1 MLQLYLVQGAANGCL
16 CGYHLSSRIYRS
28 YLHQAKW
35 PLGPVT
41 GYRADMYA
49 VQCFQIPR
57 LAGLIIQRL
66 VLRL

>member
-1 MLQLYLVQGAANGCL
+1 MLQLYLIQGAANGCL
-16 CGYHLSSRIYRS
+16 CRYHLSSRIY
-28 YLHQAKW
+28 
-35 PLGPVT
+35 
-41 GYRADMYA
+41 MYA